1 MKDLAQRL
9 ARIHAMEVPIKRS
22 GNWLFDYFDES
33 LKLAKER
40 FDLKALIEESKFQ
53 TLKTYDIEEE
63 LQWLKKAIIE
73 SESPHIFTHL
83 DFRGS
88 NIMITESDGIVL
100 CDFEYSC
107 YGYRGFDFGTFFTE
121 LGYGRL
127 VDGRVWGQSTQPHE
141 YPSDETIKQFIGPYI
156 EESIK
161 LKGKQFS
168 EDNRNSIENILKEVK
183 LFSLVGFMWTI
194 MFLLGMNE
202 SVIAE
207 IQFVK
212 LESMVNTKIFHTI
225 YNRFFTINRNSSKD
239 SIRFIRTANKSLSN
253 RMSSD
258 RKTIPTTTPLIES

>member
-1 MKDLAQRL
+1 MREQKDIKLVKDLAQRL
-9 ARIHAMEVPIKRS
+9 ARIHSMDVPIKRS

-33 LKLAKER
+33 LKLTKER
-40 FDLKALIEESKFQ
+40 FDLKALIEESKSQ

-63 LQWLKKAIIE
+63 LQWLKRAIIE
-73 SESPHIFTHL
+73 SKSPHIFTHL

-107 YGYRGFDFGTFFTE
+107 YGYRGFDFGTLFSE
-121 LGYGRL
+121 W
-127 VDGRVWGQSTQPHE
+127 GRVWGQWTQPHE

-183 LFSLVGFMWTI
+183 LFSLVGYMWII
-194 MFLLGMNE
+194 MFLLKMNE
-202 SVIAE
+202 SVIAD
-207 IQFVK
+207 IPFNK
-212 LESMVNTKIFHTI
+212 LQSMVNTKTLF
-225 YNRFFTINRNSSKD
+225 Y
-239 SIRFIRTANKSLSN
+239 
-253 RMSSD
+253 
-258 RKTIPTTTPLIES
+258 RK